1 MRNQAVRQAARKL
14 AGEFLQAWKVAP
26 DTVCDLTEELQ
37 AFAAPE
43 NRFGELGGQLLLAGS
58 DPTRSCFEIRR
69 YPLAGTP
76 EETGEQLT
84 ALLQRNGFEP
94 VERRNRPRHH
104 MAASYEIDFE
114 GGDRLQARLHLPDR
128 SRPRPEKGSFS
139 VPLDCALLY
148 LSEISSAGPSPEAV
162 TRFRKQKPHSFLR
175 AGGFNGLTGRTLA
188 EEFDRVAADP
198 QYSIA
203 ELFTLYYT
211 TRGAGQLPVSGE
223 RRSRLLTRIADRL
236 AEDQQSAAFMNHMVV
251 LRNEVG
257 LEKSCTPEQEA
268 QLGRLRPLLVKLDGP
283 ELARTGTAEL
293 EVPLEQ
299 GAFLL
304 RISPFLPAWPAQM
317 LTVQNRP
324 APDGKP
330 RCRFEGWSSDEPSG
344 ALCCYSRYLEADGRG
359 RSISIGPQQL
369 LSEGELYFE
378 GSIDAGAGKFRLKI
392 RYKPYLQGD

>member
-1 MRNQAVRQAARKL
+1 M
-14 AGEFLQAWKVAP
+14 AP

-304 RISPFLPAWPAQM
+304 RISPFLPAWPA
-317 LTVQNRP
+317 
-324 APDGKP
+324 
-330 RCRFEGWSSDEPSG
+330 
-344 ALCCYSRYLEADGRG
+344 
-359 RSISIGPQQL
+359 
-369 LSEGELYFE
+369 
-378 GSIDAGAGKFRLKI
+378 
-392 RYKPYLQGD
+392 